1 MYFQMY
7 KIVAY
12 IPEFALEDVKNAM
25 FAAGAGHY
33 GNYECCSWQTL
44 GVGQF
49 RPLRGANPTVGTI
62 GEVSVVSE
70 WKVEMTV
77 PENKLCDV
85 VAAYKQAHPYEVPAY
100 EVYQTVDVEDY

>member
-7 KIVAY
+7 KMVSY
-12 IPEFALEDVKNAM
+12 VPESHLEAVKTAM
-25 FAAGAGHY
+25 FEAGAGNFGHY
-33 GNYECCSWQTL
+33 DCCSWQTL

-49 RPLRGANPTVGTI
+49 RPLSGANPTVG
-62 GEVSVVSE
+62 EVGQISHVAE
-70 WKVEMTV
+70 YRLEMIV

-85 VAAYKQAHPYEVPAY
+85 VQAYKNAHPYEVPAY

>member
-7 KIVAY
+7 KIVTY
-12 IPEFALEDVKNAM
+12 IPENALESVKEAM
-25 FAAGAGHY
+25 FEAGAGQFGHY
-33 GNYECCSWQTL
+33 SHCSWQTL

-49 RPLRGANPTVGTI
+49 RPLAGANPTI
-62 GEVSVVSE
+62 GDIDETTKVAE
-70 WKVEMTV
+70 WKVEMIV

>member
-1 MYFQMY
+1 MY

-12 IPEFALEDVKNAM
+12 IPENALESVKNAM
-25 FAAGAGHY
+25 FEAGAGHF

-49 RPLRGANPTVGTI
+49 RPLAGANPTIGTVGEITQ
-62 GEVSVVSE
+62 VSE
-70 WKVEMTV
+70 WKVEMIV
-77 PENKLCDV
+77 AENKLCDV